1 MQIWSLMPRKPILST
16 YSGETISIE
25 IADVVHL
32 HLEVCYKDQRE
43 KLPLVVTEGNGPS
56 LLGAWQT

>member
-16 YSGETISIE
+16 SSGETISIE

-32 HLEVCYKDQRE
+32 HVEACYKDQRE
-43 KLPLVVTEGNGPS
+43 KLPIVVTEGNGPG
-56 LLGAWQT
+56 LLEA